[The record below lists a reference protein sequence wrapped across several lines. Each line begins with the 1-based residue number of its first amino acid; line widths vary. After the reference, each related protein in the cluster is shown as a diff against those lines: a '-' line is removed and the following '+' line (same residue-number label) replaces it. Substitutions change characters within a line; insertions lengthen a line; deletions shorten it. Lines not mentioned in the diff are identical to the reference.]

1 MSVAAPAPRPPGAAQ
16 GYLALS
22 GLMLGYIGVYLCR
35 KNLAVAL
42 PLMQSAFGASREQLG
57 WISTAGTLAYTAGKL
72 GGPLVDRLGGR
83 VGFLLSLLGVA
94 FFGAASALVPVSTGP
109 WLLLLITV
117 GYALNRFFGAFGWGA
132 MLKLA
137 PTWFRAERLAT
148 VVGVLSL
155 SYIGGGVCATLL
167 ARLVVQ
173 RGGGWRAVLLIPA
186 LVLTLLWPLC
196 ALLVRRGPL
205 RPKAVVPE
213 GEARPRRPS
222 ALLLLRN
229 SQFLIVCVMSFAI
242 TLLREAFNTWSVDF
256 LAGLEKGGVA
266 AAALKST
273 SFDLMGGV
281 SIFLMGCVYDRV
293 PPWARRWLLFTI
305 LLTLALLLWC
315 LQPLV
320 ARDPHSGAVWV
331 GLVGL
336 LVYGPYSLLAGVF
349 AVEGGGEELAAS
361 ASGIIDAVGYV
372 AGALAGVLLGR
383 IVDVG
388 GYRLG
393 FQCLAVLTVF
403 AALLSLGKRPGGRP
417 R

>member
-148 VVGVLSL
+148 VVG
-155 SYIGGGVCATLL
+155 
-167 ARLVVQ
+167 
-173 RGGGWRAVLLIPA
+173 
-186 LVLTLLWPLC
+186 
-196 ALLVRRGPL
+196 
-205 RPKAVVPE
+205 
-213 GEARPRRPS
+213 
-222 ALLLLRN
+222 
-229 SQFLIVCVMSFAI
+229 
-242 TLLREAFNTWSVDF
+242 
-256 LAGLEKGGVA
+256 
-266 AAALKST
+266 
-273 SFDLMGGV
+273 
-281 SIFLMGCVYDRV
+281 
-293 PPWARRWLLFTI
+293 
-305 LLTLALLLWC
+305 
-315 LQPLV
+315 
-320 ARDPHSGAVWV
+320 
-331 GLVGL
+331 
-336 LVYGPYSLLAGVF
+336 
-349 AVEGGGEELAAS
+349 
-361 ASGIIDAVGYV
+361 
-372 AGALAGVLLGR
+372 GR
-383 IVDVG
+383 
-388 GYRLG
+388 
-393 FQCLAVLTVF
+393 
-403 AALLSLGKRPGGRP
+403 SE
-417 R
+417 